1 MQTFTK
7 AERLCGKTA
16 LDQLFQTGKSFNS
29 YPFKAIWQETS
40 HGEAPIQVV
49 ISVPKRLFKKA
60 VHRNRIKRLIREAY
74 RKNKAKAYDALGN
87 KKVLLLLIY
96 TAKTIM
102 EYKEVEEK
110 TLIALE
116 RLNKAV
122 IS

>member
-16 LDQLFQTGKSFNS
+16 LDQLFQNGNTFNS
-29 YPFKAIWQETS
+29 YPFKVIWKETS
-40 HGEAPIQVV
+40 NGNVPIQVV

-74 RKNKAKAYDALGN
+74 RKNKATAYAALDN

-102 EYKEVEEK
+102 EYKEVEAK
-110 TLIALE
+110 TSIALE

>member
-29 YPFKAIWQETS
+29 YPFKVIWQETTS
-40 HGEAPIQVV
+40 GTTPIQVV

-60 VHRNRIKRLIREAY
+60 VHRNRIKRIVREAY
-74 RKNKAKAYDALGN
+74 RKNKAAAYASLN
-87 KKVLLLLIY
+87 NRKVLLLLIY
-96 TAKTIM
+96 TAKTTM
-102 EYKEVEEK
+102 EYKDVEQK
-110 TLIALE
+110 TILVLE

-122 IS
+122 IT